1 MFFALRGQIRGT
13 LPCSSRSLLAI
24 VVAGAVPSVVMLI
37 NMIRL
42 IMMCYISHVSGF
54 QPPQPL
60 TAISHYRPSPLK
72 GNIYDDWAQDLL
84 STTQSPYTYD
94 ELQLAYCDEEAIEQ
108 CLEEFMESDY
118 GKTMF
123 GRHDLPASVG

>member
-1 MFFALRGQIRGT
+1 MVR
-13 LPCSSRSLLAI
+13 LLVI
-24 VVAGAVPSVVMLI
+24 L
-37 NMIRL
+37 
-42 IMMCYISHVSGF
+42 CCISHVSGF
-54 QPPQPL
+54 QTPQQP
-60 TAISHYRPSPLK
+60 SPYRPSSLR

-84 STTQSPYTYD
+84 STAQSPYTYD

-108 CLEEFMESDY
+108 CLEEFMDSDY